1 MSEFSPRMGWPY
13 PSRDDDP
20 WYDPFVDFIQASD
33 GSAFAARE
41 DRSVIWSGGGT
52 LSWTAASGTLT
63 WTDTISV
70 YSPLGGRL
78 LQVAAGSVAGWI
90 EGEVLYLPLVRQ
102 PAATTS
108 VSLVK
113 ASHVPSDDNAMALA
127 VRVGMS
133 IFFRTGIS
141 LGNGDSVVG
150 VAPIAGGAATDPNAI
165 HENVA
170 GEISG
175 IAPKGSPTGAD
186 RLLIED
192 AADGDNKKSVLISNL
207 PAMTPATHNIG
218 GSAHS
223 SSTLLQFNAKISD
236 ATLDDSSAPRTP
248 TSHGTSHESGG
259 GDAIK
264 LDDLAAPDDN
274 TDLDSTTGAHGLLPK
289 LGGGTTNFLR
299 ADGSWAAPSGGAP
312 LSNTAPVDVDPQAAS
327 AGVASEASRQ
337 DHKHDIV
344 TAAAGATTPGDA
356 AAEGT
361 ANSLARSDHQHSLAN
376 FGTGAG
382 TFCEGNDSR
391 LSDART
397 PTSHAS
403 THEPGG
409 GDAMTVDAA
418 AATGSLRTLGT
429 GAAQACAG
437 NDSRLSDAR
446 TPTSHNTSHQSGG
459 GDAIKL
465 DDLAAPDDNTDLD
478 ATVSAHGLLPKL
490 GGGTTNYLRA
500 DGTWAAPPGG
510 GGGDATSLQGTD
522 IDAGLAP
529 TDGQVLTYDG
539 TGTQWIAASPAEGT
553 SYLEMGQNHTIT
565 SAGGSPDS
573 EDVGRAIF
581 DASQH
586 NSITFRAI
594 LNSAYATTGSSSV
607 KLYDDGSLTTPGTPR
622 LVATFTQTD
631 DTLTYEVFE
640 QALTVV
646 ASGAGTN
653 EILGEPRV
661 YRAVVEITA
670 TSSDTTTVS
679 TVGFAAVGNGDVVT
693 LSADM
698 VQAIAMSLNA

>member
-52 LSWTAASGTLT
+52 LSWTAASGTLV
-63 WTDTISV
+63 WTETISV

-78 LQVAAGSVAGWI
+78 LQVAAGSVTGWI
-90 EGEVLYLPLVRQ
+90 EGEVLYVPLVRQ

-113 ASHVPSDDNAMALA
+113 ASHVPSNDNAMALA
-127 VRVGMS
+127 VRIGTS

-150 VAPIAGGAATDPNAI
+150 VAPVAGGAATDPNAI
-165 HENVA
+165 HDNAA
-170 GEISG
+170 GEIAA
-175 IAPKGSPTGAD
+175 IAAKGLPTGAD

-192 AADGDNKKSVLISNL
+192 AADGDNKKSILISNL
-207 PAMTPATHNIG
+207 PATTPAVHNIG

-223 SSTLLQFNAKISD
+223 SSTLAQFNAKISD
-236 ATLDDSSAPRTP
+236 ATLDDSSASRTP
-248 TSHGTSHESGG
+248 TAHNTSHQSGG

-274 TDLDSTTGAHGLLPK
+274 TDLDATVSAHGLLPK
-289 LGGGTTNFLR
+289 LAGGTTNYLR
-299 ADGSWAAPSGGAP
+299 ADGTWAAPSGAP
-312 LSNTAPVDVDPQAAS
+312 LSDTAPVDVDPQAAS
-327 AGVASEASRQ
+327 AGAASEASRQ

-344 TAAAGATTPGDA
+344 TATAGATTPGDT

-397 PTSHAS
+397 PTA
-403 THEPGG
+403 
-409 GDAMTVDAA
+409 
-418 AATGSLRTLGT
+418 
-429 GAAQACAG
+429 
-437 NDSRLSDAR
+437 
-446 TPTSHNTSHQSGG
+446 HNTSHQSGG

-510 GGGDATSLQGTD
+510 TDANAIHDNVAAEISAIAEKTTPVDADLVIIEDSADSYNKKKVQLGNLPGGTTATAAEATSYRELVSNALDTQGVSVVEND
-522 IDAGLAP
+522 VGEGVFNAGLH
-529 TDGQVLTYDG
+529 Q
-539 TGTQWIAASPAEGT
+539 
-553 SYLEMGQNHTIT
+553 
-565 SAGGSPDS
+565 
-573 EDVGRAIF
+573 
-581 DASQH
+581 
-586 NSITFRAI
+586 SILFRAT
-594 LNSAYATTGSSSV
+594 LTASWATTGTLTVS
-607 KLYDDGSLTTPGTPR
+607 LYDDGPTSAPGTPR
-622 LVATFTQTD
+622 LVTAFAKTAD
-631 DTLTYEVFE
+631 GGYEVFE
-640 QALTVV
+640 QALTIVS
-646 ASGAGTN
+646 SGAGSN
-653 EILGEPRV
+653 QVLGEARV
-661 YRAVVEITA
+661 YRVTIEVDGTTGDTGYIGSAGLVA
-670 TSSDTTTVS
+670 TGS
-679 TVGFAAVGNGDVVT
+679 AET
-693 LSADM
+693 LSADQI
-698 VQAIAMSLNA
+698 QAIVMSLNA

>member
-1 MSEFSPRMGWPY
+1 
-13 PSRDDDP
+13 
-20 WYDPFVDFIQASD
+20 
-33 GSAFAARE
+33 
-41 DRSVIWSGGGT
+41 
-52 LSWTAASGTLT
+52 
-63 WTDTISV
+63 
-70 YSPLGGRL
+70 
-78 LQVAAGSVAGWI
+78 
-90 EGEVLYLPLVRQ
+90 
-102 PAATTS
+102 
-108 VSLVK
+108 
-113 ASHVPSDDNAMALA
+113 
-127 VRVGMS
+127 
-133 IFFRTGIS
+133 
-141 LGNGDSVVG
+141 
-150 VAPIAGGAATDPNAI
+150 
-165 HENVA
+165 
-170 GEISG
+170 
-175 IAPKGSPTGAD
+175 
-186 RLLIED
+186 
-192 AADGDNKKSVLISNL
+192 
-207 PAMTPATHNIG
+207 
-218 GSAHS
+218 
-223 SSTLLQFNAKISD
+223 
-236 ATLDDSSAPRTP
+236 
-248 TSHGTSHESGG
+248 
-259 GDAIK
+259 
-264 LDDLAAPDDN
+264 
-274 TDLDSTTGAHGLLPK
+274 
-289 LGGGTTNFLR
+289 
-299 ADGSWAAPSGGAP
+299 
-312 LSNTAPVDVDPQAAS
+312 
-327 AGVASEASRQ
+327 
-337 DHKHDIV
+337 
-344 TAAAGATTPGDA
+344 
-356 AAEGT
+356 
-361 ANSLARSDHQHSLAN
+361 
-376 FGTGAG
+376 
-382 TFCEGNDSR
+382 
-391 LSDART
+391 
-397 PTSHAS
+397 
-403 THEPGG
+403 
-409 GDAMTVDAA
+409 MTVDAA

>member
-236 ATLDDSSAPRTP
+236 ATLDDWSAPRTRTTTR
-248 TSHGTSHESGG
+248 TSTLRRGLTVYSRNLVVGLRISCGPMGHGPLLQVARRYRTRP
-259 GDAIK
+259 
-264 LDDLAAPDDN
+264 LWM
-274 TDLDSTTGAHGLLPK
+274 STRRR
-289 LGGGTTNFLR
+289 LR
-299 ADGSWAAPSGGAP
+299 RGWRAR
-312 LSNTAPVDVDPQAAS
+312 PV
-327 AGVASEASRQ
+327 
-337 DHKHDIV
+337 
-344 TAAAGATTPGDA
+344 
-356 AAEGT
+356 
-361 ANSLARSDHQHSLAN
+361 
-376 FGTGAG
+376 
-382 TFCEGNDSR
+382 
-391 LSDART
+391 ART
-397 PTSHAS
+397 TS
-403 THEPGG
+403 
-409 GDAMTVDAA
+409 MT
-418 AATGSLRTLGT
+418 
-429 GAAQACAG
+429 
-437 NDSRLSDAR
+437 
-446 TPTSHNTSHQSGG
+446 
-459 GDAIKL
+459 
-465 DDLAAPDDNTDLD
+465 
-478 ATVSAHGLLPKL
+478 
-490 GGGTTNYLRA
+490 
-500 DGTWAAPPGG
+500 
-510 GGGDATSLQGTD
+510 
-522 IDAGLAP
+522 
-529 TDGQVLTYDG
+529 
-539 TGTQWIAASPAEGT
+539 
-553 SYLEMGQNHTIT
+553 
-565 SAGGSPDS
+565 
-573 EDVGRAIF
+573 
-581 DASQH
+581 
-586 NSITFRAI
+586 
-594 LNSAYATTGSSSV
+594 
-607 KLYDDGSLTTPGTPR
+607 
-622 LVATFTQTD
+622 
-631 DTLTYEVFE
+631 
-640 QALTVV
+640 
-646 ASGAGTN
+646 
-653 EILGEPRV
+653 
-661 YRAVVEITA
+661 
-670 TSSDTTTVS
+670 
-679 TVGFAAVGNGDVVT
+679 
-693 LSADM
+693 
-698 VQAIAMSLNA
+698 